1 MPSSSPRFWRVTVPR
16 GSDAHLIPFAA
27 DQASGTTA
35 LCGLSVS
42 EDECPGVQ
50 DAVVVPVGDECE
62 KCLIMAGLLEIKE
75 PKPLTPLQRMIH
87 DLTEISATLD
97 ELGYTKDE
105 KKVLLQK
112 VLDFIDPE

>member
-1 MPSSSPRFWRVTVPR
+1 M
-16 GSDAHLIPFAA
+16 
-27 DQASGTTA
+27 
-35 LCGLSVS
+35 
-42 EDECPGVQ
+42 
-50 DAVVVPVGDECE
+50 
-62 KCLIMAGLLEIKE
+62 
-75 PKPLTPLQRMIH
+75 TPLQRMIH